1 MSKPQSEQKRNRVTV
16 RLNDAEYAFLM
27 QQADV
32 CSVTPSSFIRSR
44 ALGKVIVPQTDL
56 RVLAELRRIG
66 GLLKHIHNESNG
78 AYSVQTADLLRQL
91 SSYIRKLSRERE
103 TKEPR
108 KQASKW

>member
-1 MSKPQSEQKRNRVTV
+1 MRLAVRFSEEEYRNIAQ
-16 RLNDAEYAFLM
+16 N
-27 QQADV
+27 ADV
-32 CSVTPSSFIRSR
+32 AGLSLAAYVRTRCRGGNVV
-44 ALGKVIVPQTDL
+44 AKTDL
-56 RVLAELRRIG
+56 RILAELRRIG

-108 KQASKW
+108 KQA